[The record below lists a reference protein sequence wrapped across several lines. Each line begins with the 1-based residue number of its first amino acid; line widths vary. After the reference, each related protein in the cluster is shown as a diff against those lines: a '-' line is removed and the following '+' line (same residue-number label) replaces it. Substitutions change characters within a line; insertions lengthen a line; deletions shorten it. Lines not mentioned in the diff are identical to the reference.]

1 MPELQQASASFGTGS
16 QMNMRILPTQG
27 IHNFRD
33 FGGYASAL
41 GGHVQKAQLFRSG
54 QHCNATADDLD
65 QVHQLDLACI
75 IDLRSDSERALYPC
89 ARHPDHKAEIVFTP
103 GNTLGLQSH
112 VDASQGVRTA
122 QEAHQAMVEL
132 YRHMPF
138 RPVLTQTLG
147 AYFQRLSQ
155 GHGPSLVHCL
165 AGKDRTGLA
174 VALVQ
179 HQLGVHPDDIRAD
192 YLLTNDAGDRDA
204 RIAAGAAA
212 VRANFGAN
220 MEDGAVQTLMSVHP
234 EYLDTAFAAL
244 GDVDAYC
251 RDTLGL
257 TPAAREKMRAA
268 LLV

>member
-1 MPELQQASASFGTGS
+1 
-16 QMNMRILPTQG
+16 MNTRILPTQG

-41 GGHVQKAQLFRSG
+41 GGHVQTARLFRSG
-54 QHCNATADDLD
+54 QHCEATAADLD
-65 QVHQLDLACI
+65 QVHQLGLACI

-89 ARHPDHKAEIVFTP
+89 ARHPNHQAETVFTP
-103 GNTLGLQSH
+103 GNSLGLQSH
-112 VDASQGVRTA
+112 VDAGQGVRTA
-122 QEAHQAMVEL
+122 QDAHQAMVEL

-138 RPVLTQTLG
+138 RPVLTQTLR
-147 AYFQRLSQ
+147 AYFQRLSETQ
-155 GHGPSLVHCL
+155 GPSLVHCL

-192 YLLTNDAGDRDA
+192 YLLTNDAGDREA
-204 RIAAGAAA
+204 RIAAGAEA
-212 VRANFGAN
+212 VRANFGAD
-220 MEDGAVQTLMSVHP
+220 MDDAAVRTLMSVHP

-251 RDTLGL
+251 RETLGL
-257 TPAAREKMRAA
+257 TAAARETMRTA
-268 LLV
+268 LLA